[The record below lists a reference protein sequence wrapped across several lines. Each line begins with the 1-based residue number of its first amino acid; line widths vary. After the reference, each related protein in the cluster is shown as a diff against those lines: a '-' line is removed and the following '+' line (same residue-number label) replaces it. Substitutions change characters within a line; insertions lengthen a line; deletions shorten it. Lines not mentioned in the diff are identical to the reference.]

1 MILLAPILL
10 GIVLGISLAAPPG
23 PMTAFITSVSV
34 DSWKRG
40 FLAGMGAL
48 SADGVLAAI
57 VYGLSSVIDLGD
69 YVRYVYVLG
78 AVVMIG
84 FGLLVLRSR
93 ENGTPF
99 GRPGGRVYLQAFGL
113 GLGNP
118 FQILWWFS
126 AGLAFAYA
134 GGALLF
140 AGLFGAIGVYVLG
153 FTLLIHKGVGRYPS
167 ARPWIHW
174 GTSALIFA
182 FGGYFVFLA
191 VGGV

>member
-1 MILLAPILL
+1 MNALAPILL

-23 PMTAFITSVSV
+23 PMTAFIMSVAVHSR
-34 DSWKRG
+34 KRG
-40 FLAGMGAL
+40 FLAGIGAL

-57 VYGLSSVIDLGD
+57 VFGLSSTINLGA

-78 AVVMIG
+78 AAVMVG
-84 FGLLVLRSR
+84 FGLLILRSH
-93 ENGTPF
+93 ENAAPF
-99 GRPGGRVYLQAFGL
+99 DRPGWQVYLQGFGL

-140 AGLFGAIGVYVLG
+140 AGLFGAIGIYVLA
-153 FTLLIHKGVGRYPS
+153 FTLLVHQGVGQYPS
-167 ARPWIHW
+167 ARRWIIW
-174 GTSALIFA
+174 GSAALIFA
-182 FGGYFVFLA
+182 FGGYFVLLA